1 MDKHIVETFLMRI
14 GRSYYES
21 PEFRRQILPFE
32 PISHFALG
40 VMSCF
45 MLADNVRVETDVWMS
60 VLIEVS
66 RLPSILRR
74 EADTSSCAPC
84 QHSARARPLRYR
96 LMSHATIIGDVCL
109 GCVVDALFKMFID
122 ADGDLCLTAPGYKD
136 DRLNLALSG
145 MSEDWRHS
153 EIRAVYRHKFNH
165 KPPSGSDSEYDED
178 AAMLAVVK
186 ASFRWS
192 QDGLFVGPIKLQRP
206 HERADEDKQQKQE
219 CLTSWQV
226 PIPGLNAADVD
237 LRGPWRVNLNSE

>member
-1 MDKHIVETFLMRI
+1 
-14 GRSYYES
+14 
-21 PEFRRQILPFE
+21 
-32 PISHFALG
+32 
-40 VMSCF
+40 
-45 MLADNVRVETDVWMS
+45 
-60 VLIEVS
+60 
-66 RLPSILRR
+66 
-74 EADTSSCAPC
+74 
-84 QHSARARPLRYR
+84 
-96 LMSHATIIGDVCL
+96 
-109 GCVVDALFKMFID
+109 MFID

-178 AAMLAVVK
+178 AAMLEVVK

-219 CLTSWQV
+219 MPDLLAGAYSWSQC
-226 PIPGLNAADVD
+226 
-237 LRGPWRVNLNSE
+237 S